1 MLRGSTDFL
10 KTGTPYC
17 TDQFCMDQRFKNI
30 LQKQNSVGSADIAL
44 TALLDHIIT
53 EPVCGQENLC
63 THCVRSSTSL
73 YNCLKGLKA
82 NVKRCENFY
91 DG

>member
-1 MLRGSTDFL
+1 MGKNGLKMGVWLSFFYKFAENKEFL
-10 KTGTPYC
+10 IGRFLPYKLGIETP
-17 TDQFCMDQRFKNI
+17 
-30 LQKQNSVGSADIAL
+30 V
-44 TALLDHIIT
+44 T